1 MSLCP
6 ESCLKPPLAKQSPA
20 AFFLQIKH
28 HQWVKELGGKVTNL
42 PEMLGTAQD
51 ADRDWLVTPCYG
63 PVLASLRSP
72 RMIVDATRQASL
84 QLSLHLSSQSGR
96 GLRNLALQV
105 AHAINS
111 LAMNGH
117 IHGDVS
123 AHNISYQDGKAT
135 LIDLATLRPMDQVT
149 ANFIF
154 VAVSQCVCPAR
165 PHMLCNM

>member
-20 AFFLQIKH
+20 AFLLQIKH

-42 PEMLGTAQD
+42 PAMLGTAQD
-51 ADRDWLVTPCYG
+51 ADRDWLVTPYYG

-72 RMIVDATRQASL
+72 RMIVDATRQAS
-84 QLSLHLSSQSGR
+84 QSGR
-96 GLRNLALQV
+96 GLMNLALQV

-135 LIDLATLRPMDQVT
+135 LIDLATLRPMEQVT

-165 PHMLCNM
+165 PHKLCNM